1 MYRIPKHDL
10 RDTRL
15 RPDMTIYLPIAELS
29 VNAFVILGMGAAVG
43 FLSGMFGVGGGFLIT
58 PLLIFYNIP
67 PAVAVATGANQ
78 VVASSFSG
86 ALSHFRRGT
95 LDIKLGLTLLAG
107 GLVGASV
114 GIYLFTLLRNLG
126 QLDLIISLF
135 YVVFLS
141 VIGGLM
147 LIESINALRRA
158 AANKPVSLRKPGQH
172 IWVHRLPFKVRFKR
186 SKIYL
191 SIIPVLVLGFG
202 IGVLTSIMGVGGGFI
217 MVPAMIYLLHVP
229 TNVVIGTSL
238 FQIIFVTAF
247 TTIVQAT
254 TNQSVDVFL
263 AGLLMIAGV
272 IGAQYGVRVGQQLRG
287 EQLRAL
293 LALIVLAVGVRLAI
307 GLVVTPDEL
316 YSVITTQEGF

>member
-1 MYRIPKHDL
+1 MS
-10 RDTRL
+10 
-15 RPDMTIYLPIAELS
+15 IYLPIAEIS

-95 LDIKLGLTLLAG
+95 LDVKLGVVLLIG
-107 GLVGASV
+107 GIAGASAGV
-114 GIYLFTLLRNLG
+114 FVFALLRRLG
-126 QLDLIISLF
+126 QLDLIISLM
-135 YVVFLS
+135 YVVFLGT
-141 VIGGLM
+141 IGGLM
-147 LIESINALRRA
+147 LWESVNTLLKSRG
-158 AANKPVSLRKPGQH
+158 NKPVSLRKPGQH
-172 IWVHRLPFKVRFKR
+172 TWVHRLPMKMRFKR

-191 SIIPVLVLGFG
+191 SVIPVVVLGFA

-217 MVPAMIYLLHVP
+217 MVPAMIYLLRIP

-247 TTIVQAT
+247 TTVIQAT

-263 AGLLMIAGV
+263 AFLLMIAGV
-272 IGAQYGVRVGQQLRG
+272 VGAQYGVRAGRMLRG
-287 EQLRAL
+287 EQLRAG
-293 LALIVLAVGVRLAI
+293 LALLVLGTGVRL
-307 GLVVTPDEL
+307 GYDLVATPTEL
-316 YSVITTQEGF
+316 YSVVTTMVGFK

>member
-1 MYRIPKHDL
+1 
-10 RDTRL
+10 
-15 RPDMTIYLPIAELS
+15 MTIYLPIAEIS
-29 VNAFVILGMGAAVG
+29 VNAFIILGMGAAVG

-95 LDIKLGLTLLAG
+95 LDIKLGVTLLAG
-107 GLVGASV
+107 GLAGASV
-114 GIYLFTLLRNLG
+114 GIYLFTLLRSLG

-135 YVVFLS
+135 YVTFLS
-141 VIGGLM
+141 IVGGLM
-147 LIESINALRRA
+147 LVESVNSLMRA

-247 TTIVQAT
+247 TTVVQAT

-272 IGAQYGVRVGQQLRG
+272 IGAQYGVRVGQKLRG

-293 LALIVLAVGVRLAI
+293 LALLVLAVGVRLALD
-307 GLVVTPDEL
+307 LVLTPDEF
-316 YSVITTQEGF
+316 YSVVTTGVGF

>member
-1 MYRIPKHDL
+1 MS
-10 RDTRL
+10 
-15 RPDMTIYLPIAELS
+15 IYLPIAELS
-29 VNAFVILGMGAAVG
+29 VNAFIILGMGAAVG

-95 LDIKLGLTLLAG
+95 LDVKLGTMLLIG
-107 GLVGASV
+107 GLFGASV
-114 GIYLFTLLRNLG
+114 GIYLFTLLRSLG

-135 YVVFLS
+135 YVTFLGI
-141 VIGGLM
+141 IGSLM
-147 LIESINALRRA
+147 LIESINSLRRA
-158 AANKPVSLRKPGQH
+158 AANQPVSLRKPGQH
-172 IWVHRLPFKVRFKR
+172 NWVHRLPFKMRFKR

-191 SIIPVLVLGFG
+191 SVIPVIVLGFG

-217 MVPAMIYLLHVP
+217 MVPAMIYLLRIP

-263 AGLLMIAGV
+263 AGLLMVAGV
-272 IGAQYGVRVGQQLRG
+272 IGAQYGVRVGQKLRG

-293 LALIVLAVGVRLAI
+293 LALLVLAVGVRLALD
-307 GLVVTPDEL
+307 LVIQPDEL
-316 YSVITTQEGF
+316 YSVSIIKDGL